1 MEFHGRRFSGRFVI
15 LTIVV
20 LVHGLR
26 NAAGQLYEPNE
37 ADSTKTIDLS
47 PLTEYRALHEAEWK
61 RTMTTQTVHSA
72 CVRVP
77 MPSANTTT
85 TAKANDNAISASKRQ
100 LLYCDNVSLSFI
112 DDFLSNAAAATA
124 TTNHDDGNRPDLSD
138 KTNTGDNDSSPSDNR
153 TFFSA
158 IILSNVRWRSTT
170 THTSER
176 RINQK
181 NIHRDLVAAT
191 AAEYLT
197 WIKSQLTGD
206 AVTAWASAVRQLPG
220 LIYLDFSDNQLANM
234 PWQLLASTIPHLHTI
249 VLRRNNIGTDALQP
263 NVFQRFEQLQRLDL
277 SENNIMSIVYDRRH
291 DADSSV
297 GIFEN
302 HQQLVELDLSRN
314 QITDLPRT
322 SFNRL
327 PRLRCLNLAHN
338 HLSIIPFQVFHALE
352 SMEHL
357 DLSNNRLVSILD
369 NFFIGNKALRM
380 LNFRNNT
387 IEKLSKNS
395 LYGLEQ
401 LTHLDLSDNQLISI
415 DRNAFD
421 SLTSLRVLN
430 VGRNN
435 LTVLPTILF
444 YQLHQLQYVNLSR
457 NNFKIIP
464 NGLFASQHRLEE
476 LIIDETGLQRVGNL
490 VSRQPAIVNKQT
502 LSNLRTI
509 RIRNN
514 RQLREIDA
522 IAFRNWAAVEH
533 LNLSGNA
540 LITLPHE
547 IGELQALKTLDVSYN
562 QLISV
567 PKQISAAKQLHTF
580 SLLGNNFACDCHMA
594 WLSGW
599 IDETQHRVK
608 FNESLRDW
616 SIYAAPLNQLKQL
629 KCRHGYPGDF
639 LRVLQQLHCVKPT
652 VTYVSDSKT
661 YLLRT
666 DAQLECAFSGNP
678 VPDIIWVTPLNKII
692 RYYSDPDAKPL
703 LLLAATSNAGTP
715 GNGSNVNLDLEHQA
729 KNREKIENQMLKNNR
744 LNFTIANEVN
754 GVTLLENGS
763 LRVHNISR
771 KDSGLYTCYG
781 YNIMGY
787 ATAEVR

>member
-1 MEFHGRRFSGRFVI
+1 MESNARRFGGRFLIVAI
-15 LTIVV
+15 LVFVALGHHI
-20 LVHGLR
+20 
-26 NAAGQLYEPNE
+26 AAGELYEPNDD
-37 ADSTKTIDLS
+37 DSTKSFDLPS
-47 PLTEYRALHEAEWK
+47 LTEHRALHEAEWK
-61 RTMTTQTVHSA
+61 QAMTTQTVQSA

-77 MPSANTTT
+77 TLSA
-85 TAKANDNAISASKRQ
+85 AKQFNDKAISASKRH
-100 LLYCDNVSLSFI
+100 LLYCENVTLDFVDESASNDEDGGDDDNGGLV
-112 DDFLSNAAAATA
+112 A
-124 TTNHDDGNRPDLSD
+124 R
-138 KTNTGDNDSSPSDNR
+138 DNR

-158 IILSNVRWRSTT
+158 VILSNVRWRSTIDD
-170 THTSER
+170 HER
-176 RINQK
+176 KINQNNR
-181 NIHRDLVAAT
+181 NIVAAT
-191 AAEYLT
+191 AAEYFT

-206 AVTAWASAVRQLPG
+206 AVVAWTSAVRQLPA
-220 LIYLDFSDNQLANM
+220 LIYIDFSDNQLANVPWLVLATTM
-234 PWQLLASTIPHLHTI
+234 PNLHTI
-249 VLRRNNIGTDALQP
+249 VLTRNHIGTDALQP

-277 SENNIMSIVYDRRH
+277 SENDILSIVYDRRH
-291 DADSSV
+291 DADTAG

-302 HQQLVELDLSRN
+302 LQRLVELDLSRN
-314 QITDLPRT
+314 RIADLPRT
-322 SFNRL
+322 TFTRL

-338 HLSIIPFQVFHALE
+338 RLSIIPFQVFDALE

-357 DLSNNRLVSILD
+357 DLANNRLVSILD
-369 NFFIGNKALRM
+369 NFFIGNRALRV
-380 LNFRNNT
+380 LNLRNNT

-395 LYGLEQ
+395 LFGLDR
-401 LTHLDLSDNQLISI
+401 LTHLDLSDNQLLSI

-421 SLTSLRVLN
+421 SLTMLRVLN
-430 VGRNN
+430 LGRNN
-435 LTVLPTILF
+435 LTALPTILF

-457 NNFKIIP
+457 NNLKSLP
-464 NGLFASQHRLEE
+464 NGIFASQHRLEE

-490 VSRQPAIVNKQT
+490 VSRQPNVVNKQT

-509 RIRNN
+509 RMRNN

-540 LITLPHE
+540 LIALPHE
-547 IGELQALKTLDVSYN
+547 IGELQALKTLDVSHN

-567 PKQISAAKQLHTF
+567 PKQITTMKELHTL
-580 SLLGNNFACDCHMA
+580 SLLGNNFACDCHMV

-599 IDETQHRVK
+599 IDEAQRRLN

-616 SIYAAPLNQLKQL
+616 SIYSAPLNQLKQL

-652 VTYVSDSKT
+652 ATHVSDSKI
-661 YLLRT
+661 YLLRS

-692 RYYSDPDAKPL
+692 RYYADPDAKPL
-703 LLLAATSNAGTP
+703 LLLASASGSGTVY
-715 GNGSNVNLDLEHQA
+715 NGSNINMDLENQA
-729 KNREKIENQMLKNNR
+729 KNKEKIENQMLKNNR
-744 LNFTIANEVN
+744 LNFTVANEVN